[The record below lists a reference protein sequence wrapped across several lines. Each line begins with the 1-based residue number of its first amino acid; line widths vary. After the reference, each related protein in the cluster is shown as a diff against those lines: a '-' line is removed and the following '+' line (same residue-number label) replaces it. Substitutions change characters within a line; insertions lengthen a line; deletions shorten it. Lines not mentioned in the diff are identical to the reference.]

1 MVYTALD
8 EARTIFCYFKGMKQ
22 TVPYFGGEWWVM
34 VQRANYFEF
43 REGVVRNGSLI

>member
-8 EARTIFCYFKGMKQ
+8 EARTIYWYFEGTKQ
-22 TVPYFGGEWWVM
+22 MVSYFGREWWVM

-43 REGVVRNGSLI
+43 GEGVVRKGSLI

>member
-22 TVPYFGGEWWVM
+22 TVSYFGREWWVI
-34 VQRANYFEF
+34 VQRVNYFEF
-43 REGVVRNGSLI
+43 GEGLVRKGSLI